1 MEAAEFCINIRT
13 LDELVQRQGSLP
25 VTSPAG
31 ALPTGFGVSASPS
44 KKVSWSIPESHP
56 QSCLCTGV
64 VVDGEE
70 IEADAVVIAM
80 GPWSGQ
86 AAKWLPVPSITGQKY
101 ASIVLRPEEE
111 ISNHMLFL
119 SYKTSSG
126 WASHHPKQCSP
137 SFSTPASSTCMSS
150 HIARSNSWA
159 WQSCWVVWEASWSN

>member
-1 MEAAEFCINIRT
+1 M
-13 LDELVQRQGSLP
+13 
-25 VTSPAG
+25 
-31 ALPTGFGVSASPS
+31 
-44 KKVSWSIPESHP
+44 
-56 QSCLCTGV
+56 

-86 AAKWLPVPSITGQKY
+86 AAKWLPVPDITGQKY

-126 WASHHPKQCSP
+126 QGL
-137 SFSTPASSTCMSS
+137 
-150 HIARSNSWA
+150 
-159 WQSCWVVWEASWSN
+159 